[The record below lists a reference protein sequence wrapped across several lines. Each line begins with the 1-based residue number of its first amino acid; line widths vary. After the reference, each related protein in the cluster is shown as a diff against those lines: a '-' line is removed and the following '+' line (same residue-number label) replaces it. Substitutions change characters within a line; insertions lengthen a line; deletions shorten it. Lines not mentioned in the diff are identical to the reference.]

1 VTKHLSDSRQ
11 VIDKLDAALNP
22 GSPSKAGEGDLH
34 ADSLLQHL
42 EDRVNFGNRLV
53 QFYQRY
59 NPERIQYLASMIDRY
74 INKEEELCA
83 EMRKKYS
90 ADFYGEYPREPPPE
104 EQQAHGANSEDR
116 GDRGPAPQQ
125 NDKARGAM
133 VMDEGAVH
141 RQIFASRLIN
151 FYSIHDPSL
160 MSTVDEKVRV
170 AFMLYL

>member
-1 VTKHLSDSRQ
+1 MGWSWALYFCHEALSQ
-11 VIDKLDAALNP
+11 AA
-22 GSPSKAGEGDLH
+22 SKASVACGGS
-34 ADSLLQHL
+34 AT
-42 EDRVNFGNRLV
+42 LV
-53 QFYQRY
+53 
-59 NPERIQYLASMIDRY
+59 
-74 INKEEELCA
+74 
-83 EMRKKYS
+83 
-90 ADFYGEYPREPPPE
+90 
-104 EQQAHGANSEDR
+104 